1 MYTVCTYSNVYSNGH
16 LQYKW
21 SHLVK
26 GVCSLIVTHKV
37 HIGYSLLLPQG
48 LTVDKTCSCRRMSLE
63 VYMPPLQLVTHKL
76 HVDAVPSV
84 VAVVQQ
90 LNGQVH

>member
-1 MYTVCTYSNVYSNGH
+1 MQLQETV
-16 LQYKW
+16 
-21 SHLVK
+21 
-26 GVCSLIVTHKV
+26 
-37 HIGYSLLLPQG
+37 
-48 LTVDKTCSCRRMSLE
+48 LE
-63 VYMPPLQLVTHKL
+63 VFMPPLQLVTHKL